1 MEHVNPLFTTL
12 TPLTP
17 SGFDDSKTNRPARNA
32 RNGSGGSTGPFPPTR
47 QRTVDAH
54 IPLRSQ
60 RKSSRSI
67 ARRPHSDSPI
77 GRQYHVEPNPHGNG
91 GLTNAVNSL
100 EGRLKRKR
108 WVGTL
113 GTNTDSFKDPLRRN
127 IEYRL
132 AEEYDSS
139 PVWIPDVEF
148 TQHYDNFC
156 HQVLWPCLHY
166 IVPDAPKA
174 KTLYDGSSYKQYVSA
189 NQRFADTIVANYQE
203 GDISVL
209 VASCVFHRADI
220 LASLG

>member
-1 MEHVNPLFTTL
+1 MEYINPLFASL

-17 SGFDDSKTNRPARNA
+17 PGFGDSKTNTPARN
-32 RNGSGGSTGPFPPTR
+32 SFGGSEDHFPPTR
-47 QRTVDAH
+47 HGTAGAH
-54 IPLRSQ
+54 IPLCSQ
-60 RKSSRSI
+60 RKNSRSL

-77 GRQYHVEPNPHGNG
+77 SCQYHVEPNSHGN

-100 EGRLKRKR
+100 EGRLRRKH

-113 GTNTDSFKDPLRRN
+113 GTNTDLFKDALRLD
-127 IEYRL
+127 IDHRL

-139 PVWIPDVEF
+139 PVWIPDDEF
-148 TQHYDNFC
+148 TQYYDNFC

-166 IVPDAPKA
+166 VVPDAPK
-174 KTLYDGSSYKQYVSA
+174 TQTVYGGSGYEQYVSV

-209 VASCVFHRADI
+209 VASFSLHRADT
-220 LASLG
+220 G

>member
-1 MEHVNPLFTTL
+1 VEHVSPLFAAL
-12 TPLTP
+12 TPRTSSGLGEAKIRTSTP
-17 SGFDDSKTNRPARNA
+17 NGFD
-32 RNGSGGSTGPFPPTR
+32 GPFPPTR
-47 QRTVDAH
+47 QRAADDHAH

-60 RKSSRSI
+60 RKGTRSI

-77 GRQYHVEPNPHGNG
+77 GRQYHVEANPHGNG
-91 GLTNAVNSL
+91 GLINAVKSL

-127 IEYRL
+127 IDHRM

-139 PVWIPDVEF
+139 PVWIPDDEF

-166 IVPDAPKA
+166 VVPDAPKT
-174 KTLYDGSSYKQYVSA
+174 KTFYESSSYKQYVSV
-189 NQRFADTIVANYQE
+189 NQRFADTIIANYQE
-203 GDISVL
+203 GDISAL
-209 VASCVFHRADI
+209 LCRLFPSR
-220 LASLG
+220 SLLR